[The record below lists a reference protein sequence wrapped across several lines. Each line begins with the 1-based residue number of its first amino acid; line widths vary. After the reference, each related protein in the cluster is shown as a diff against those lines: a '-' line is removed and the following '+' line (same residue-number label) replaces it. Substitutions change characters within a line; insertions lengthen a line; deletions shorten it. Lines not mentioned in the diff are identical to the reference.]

1 MKRLLDVSKAR
12 VGEVFVLQPQSGTSR
27 NWHYARLKVIAREAA
42 GLRVSVVGFD
52 PHAGPPRYERPAI
65 GRQAVI
71 DPRSHNLTYMRG
83 FGAWFKTHGGND
95 GKAAVL

>member
-12 VGEVFVLQPQSGTSR
+12 VGEVFVLQPQSGTSH
-27 NWHYARLKVIAREAA
+27 NWQYARLKVIAREATK
-42 GLRVSVVGFD
+42 LRVSVVGFD
-52 PHAGPPRYERPAI
+52 PHAGPPHHERPAI

-83 FGAWFKTHGGND
+83 FGVWFRAAGG
-95 GKAAVL
+95 GATCAR